1 MEVGR
6 RRRRRRGG
14 RGGRGGVDVLEG
26 AQAGDR
32 LCLPS
37 PVPAHQEPAA
47 TPMMAVPLPTWQS
60 RQPRPGLRGRCA
72 LARLAG
78 VPAEGA
84 RGDAGTGG
92 GPRGRRDWGEGAGPP
107 PPAPC
112 PRTRSSRPGGKSWRC
127 PLRAPPARR
136 AAPTCGVR
144 GAPPPRRLSF
154 LLLRKPPAQLHASRT
169 GGAGTPGQGASLAA
183 GDM

>member
-1 MEVGR
+1 M
-6 RRRRRRGG
+6 
-14 RGGRGGVDVLEG
+14 DVLEG

-107 PPAPC
+107 PARPPGAPDREARAGGAPC
-112 PRTRSSRPGGKSWRC
+112 ALRLLGAPLLPVESGGRPLPDASPFSSFGSLPPSCTRLGQAALGPRDRAPVWQLVTCRR
-127 PLRAPPARR
+127 PLRGPASEPGRPPARK
-136 AAPTCGVR
+136 V
-144 GAPPPRRLSF
+144 
-154 LLLRKPPAQLHASRT
+154 
-169 GGAGTPGQGASLAA
+169 
-183 GDM
+183 